1 MRAPIKTTVKPKIEE
16 NTLQETYKSVV
27 AEYERLFGPL
37 PDTSQSDQ
45 TKFIRD
51 YDDEMTQFYDMDEY
65 EFGFL
70 NSDDQKR
77 ALIEG
82 LFQLRNKI
90 DEILEI
96 TI

>member
-1 MRAPIKTTVKPKIEE
+1 MRAPIKTTAKPKIEE
-16 NTLQETYKSVV
+16 NTLQETYRSVV

-77 ALIEG
+77 VLIEG
-82 LFQLRNKI
+82 LFQLRSKI

>member
-1 MRAPIKTTVKPKIEE
+1 MRAPIKTTAKPKIEE
-16 NTLQETYKSVV
+16 NTLQETYRSVV

-77 ALIEG
+77 VLIEG

>member
-77 ALIEG
+77 VLIEG

>member
-1 MRAPIKTTVKPKIEE
+1 MRAPIKTTAKPKIEE

-77 ALIEG
+77 VLIEG